1 MEMTNKQSES
11 DVTGE
16 ATPRPPDQL
25 WMSYDPELDV
35 WFQSSAPPNCYRDE
49 DITEPPTF
57 YVRSDEHDQL
67 IAQRDALVKVK
78 ARHDEYARARNFASC
93 GCDYCE
99 ALREG
104 A

>member
-1 MEMTNKQSES
+1 MTNKQSVS

-16 ATPRPPDQL
+16 ATPRR
-25 WMSYDPELDV
+25 SYCSDCRVNPVSTYPSSVELCSFHAAVPE
-35 WFQSSAPPNCYRDE
+35 R
-49 DITEPPTF
+49 
-57 YVRSDEHDQL
+57 DQL